1 MLLVTYKRTIPPCN
15 VNFSSLPQLYF
26 NKDISTCNFSM
37 VKLKVYVQ
45 GSIDISVAIGRL
57 ISLTSVQQDKEEQLD
72 GITQETGEGKLSTKS
87 LSGHSKNRTTMC

>member
-1 MLLVTYKRTIPPCN
+1 MTGQEKNDHLMQVTAWAGLTVYICLITYIRTIPPCS

-45 GSIDISVAIGRL
+45 GSMDISVAIGRL
-57 ISLTSVQQDKEEQLD
+57 ISLMSVQQDSVVQLD
-72 GITQETGEGKLSTKS
+72 G
-87 LSGHSKNRTTMC
+87 M

>member
-45 GSIDISVAIGRL
+45 GSMDISVAIGRL

-72 GITQETGEGKLSTKS
+72 GITQDTGDGKLSTKS
-87 LSGHSKNRTTMC
+87 LSGHSKNRTINL